1 MGRRIRYPEGGWGYG
16 VGGHLH
22 GIFGKIKSRESHQ
35 KLSAQ
40 KVLKDHLAH
49 LFKFT
54 YEDSETQR
62 GL

>member
-1 MGRRIRYPEGGWGYG
+1 MGFWG
-16 VGGHLH
+16 GGHLH
-22 GIFGKIKSRESHQ
+22 RIFGKIKSRESHQ